1 MPEPINV
8 TIALKNL
15 EGGGAEKIMLTLA
28 EGLADAGFQV
38 ELVLFQKQ
46 GELVNQIPQGM
57 PVVSFEKSQA
67 RHAIVPLARY
77 LSVRRP
83 DVLLTTLRHT
93 ALTVALA
100 RKLARSPVTKLIIRE
115 ANHLGSAKPEP
126 ALFNEKVKS
135 ALQRWAYRQAN
146 LLVAVSKD
154 LAAEIREFIGRDAPQ
169 VVTRYNPVVTHELF
183 EAAKQAPQHEWLST
197 GGRQGPVFV
206 AAGRLVEQKDF
217 STLLHAFA
225 LLPRR
230 HRSRLILFG
239 EGRLRKELSTL
250 AQTLGIDD
258 CVSFPGFSHNLP
270 AEISRASAFVL
281 SSRWEGLPGV
291 LIQAMALG
299 VPVIS
304 TDCPTGPREVIMR
317 KEWGALVPVGDAAA
331 LAHSMERVVRGE
343 LQPAPMQ
350 AVEPFRETVALQ
362 AYVEDI
368 QALAGNA

>member
-1 MPEPINV
+1 MHPHLMPEPINV

-46 GELVNQIPQGM
+46 GQLVNQIPQGM

-100 RKLARSPVTKLIIRE
+100 RKLARSPVTKRIIRE
-115 ANHLGSAKPEP
+115 ANHLVSAQPEP

-183 EAAKQAPQHEWLST
+183 EAAKQAPQHEWLSA
-197 GGRQGPVFV
+197 GGRQEPVVV
-206 AAGRLVEQKDF
+206 AA
-217 STLLHAFA
+217 
-225 LLPRR
+225 
-230 HRSRLILFG
+230 
-239 EGRLRKELSTL
+239 
-250 AQTLGIDD
+250 
-258 CVSFPGFSHNLP
+258 
-270 AEISRASAFVL
+270 
-281 SSRWEGLPGV
+281 
-291 LIQAMALG
+291 
-299 VPVIS
+299 
-304 TDCPTGPREVIMR
+304 
-317 KEWGALVPVGDAAA
+317 
-331 LAHSMERVVRGE
+331 
-343 LQPAPMQ
+343 
-350 AVEPFRETVALQ
+350 
-362 AYVEDI
+362 
-368 QALAGNA
+368 